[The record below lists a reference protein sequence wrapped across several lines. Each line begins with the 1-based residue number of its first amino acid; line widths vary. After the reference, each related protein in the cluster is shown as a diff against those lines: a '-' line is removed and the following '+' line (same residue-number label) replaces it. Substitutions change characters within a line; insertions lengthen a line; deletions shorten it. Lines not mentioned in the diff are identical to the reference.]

1 MFGRPLRVT
10 VVGHADEIASAASVL
25 MGARRAKAR
34 PVILVRAPRSRAPH
48 QPRLRLSCARPSR
61 IFSDDRRPRRCSGA
75 AARCGRHPRLTLGL
89 SVALPPEELSLIV
102 NTGDD
107 FQHLGLSISPDLDSV
122 IYALAGLSDP
132 VRGWGRRDETWTF
145 MEALKGLG
153 GESWFQLGDGD
164 LALHVERTWRLAQ
177 GATLSEVTAHLCRA
191 LGIAIRVLPM
201 SDDPVRTRVLT
212 AEGWL
217 DFQEYFVH
225 RQCRPAV
232 REFMFAG
239 AATARAQ
246 PDALAALER
255 RDLRAIVIC
264 PSTTLCRRQI
274 AILAVPGIR
283 APRIQQS
290 HAPVVAVTPIV
301 GGKAIKGPAAK
312 MMAELRL
319 DVSGEAVAWRL
330 CGHRRRVRH
339 RPCRS
344 TSGISAR
351 HRVLQVPRHS

>member
-1 MFGRPLRVT
+1 MTGH
-10 VVGHADEIASAASVL
+10 VVALCGGVG
-25 MGARRAKAR
+25 GAKLAQG
-34 PVILVRAPRSRAPH
+34 L
-48 QPRLRLSCARPSR
+48 
-61 IFSDDRRPRRCSGA
+61 GA
-75 AARCGRHPRLTLGL
+75 
-89 SVALPPEELSLIV
+89 ALPPEELSLIV

-107 FQHLGLSISPDLDSV
+107 FQHLGLHISPDLDSV

-145 MEALKGLG
+145 MGALKGLG

-164 LALHVERTWRLAQ
+164 LAMHVERTWRLAQ

-191 LGIAIRVLPM
+191 LRVGIRVLPM

-212 AEGWL
+212 ADGWL

-232 REFMFAG
+232 RGFTFAG
-239 AATARAQ
+239 AETARAQ

-255 RDLRAIVIC
+255 RDLRAIIIC
-264 PSTTLCRRQI
+264 PSNPFVSVEP
-274 AILAVPGIR
+274 ILAVPGIR
-283 APRIQQS
+283 AAIQQS
-290 HAPVVAVTPIV
+290 RAPVVAVTPII

-319 DVSGEAVAWRL
+319 DVSGEAVARRYAGIIDGFVIDHTDPLPESWQDIKFFSAATLMNTTDDRL
-330 CGHRRRVRH
+330 RLAH
-339 RPCRS
+339 
-344 TSGISAR
+344 A
-351 HRVLQVPRHS
+351 VLQTADGLGASQT

>member
-1 MFGRPLRVT
+1 MTGH
-10 VVGHADEIASAASVL
+10 VVALCGGVG
-25 MGARRAKAR
+25 GAKLA
-34 PVILVRAPRSRAPH
+34 
-48 QPRLRLSCARPSR
+48 Q
-61 IFSDDRRPRRCSGA
+61 
-75 AARCGRHPRLTLGL
+75 GL
-89 SVALPPEELSLIV
+89 SIALPPEDLSLIV

-122 IYALAGLSDP
+122 VYALAGLSDS

-145 MEALKGLG
+145 MEALKGLS

-164 LALHVERTWRLAQ
+164 LAMHVERTWRLGQ

-232 REFMFAG
+232 REFRFAG
-239 AATARAQ
+239 AETARAQ
-246 PDALAALER
+246 PAALAALER
-255 RDLRAIVIC
+255 RDLRAVVIC
-264 PSTTLCRRQI
+264 PSNPFVSVEP
-274 AILAVPGIR
+274 ILAVPGIR
-283 APRIQQS
+283 AALQQS
-290 HAPVVAVTPIV
+290 SAPVVAVTPII

-312 MMAELRL
+312 MMAELGL
-319 DVSGEAVAWRL
+319 EVSGEAVARRYAGLIDGFVVDHADPVPEPLQDVRFFGAATLMTTTDDRL
-330 CGHRRRVRH
+330 RLAH
-339 RPCRS
+339 
-344 TSGISAR
+344 A
-351 HRVLQVPRHS
+351 VLQSADMLAAQVKT